1 VNRGRADGVLRH
13 SIIDRLTGGARP
25 GADIRIGV
33 RDLVH
38 AVRRDIEWLLNS
50 RRLLDEELA
59 DLPEARR
66 SILAYGIP
74 DFTQFAASSEADRR
88 SICDLIAEAVRTFE
102 PRLDPRS
109 IAVEA
114 VPDKGDGIFRMGFRI
129 SGVLHVEPIHEPVA
143 FDTSIE
149 MDSGAVQIRAAD

>member
-1 VNRGRADGVLRH
+1 MDRGRADGVLRH
-13 SIIDRLTGGARP
+13 SIIDRLAGGARA
-25 GADIRIGV
+25 GGDIRIGV
-33 RDLVH
+33 RDLVQ

-59 DLPEARR
+59 ELPEARR
-66 SILAYGIP
+66 SILGYGIP
-74 DFTQFAASSEADRR
+74 DFTQFSTSSETDRR
-88 SICDLIAEAVRTFE
+88 GICDLIAEAVRTFE

-109 IAVEA
+109 VSVE
-114 VPDKGDGIFRMGFRI
+114 VMPDAGDDIFRMGFRI

-149 MDSGAVQIRAAD
+149 MDSGAVRIRAAD